1 MPTVACHKSMSIQV
15 GPSCKA
21 RASTYLSQWLTR
33 IAGSP
38 DIPSPG
44 PPSGNTQNKVF
55 DFLCDLCSDDLDLKM
70 LSVVLFVPDDLVS
83 AATPVIYNFGV
94 YSTWRYYTNGSVLLT
109 TIATASQFFSIAT
122 SGLTTP
128 GTGGPGFNGFVRTGV
143 SFAGGVDPNN
153 AGYSLQVTAGG
164 GAGYSSGARGAL
176 PSAELSLVHGFD
188 IPPRYR
194 MYRSYDA
201 SGPLGANPGAVEV
214 PIGATTTECFLSGN
228 RTSAVALALYRG
240 RSGAMT
246 IEGTTAGTSGSNAT
260 PHVYLF
266 GLDNNAVFSNPVS
279 GTISFCA
286 FHTGLT
292 FAQTNR
298 LYTAVQ
304 TFRAAIGGGT
314 I

>member
-1 MPTVACHKSMSIQV
+1 MSIQV
-15 GPSCKA
+15 GPACKA
-21 RASTYLSQWLTR
+21 RANTYLSQWLTR

-94 YSTWRYYTNGSVLLT
+94 YSTWRYYTSGSVLLT
-109 TIATASQFFSIAT
+109 TMATALQYFAIGMT
-122 SGLTTP
+122 GLTTP
-128 GTGGPGFNGFVRTGV
+128 GSLFNGFVRTGV

-153 AGYSLQVTAGG
+153 AGYSLQLVSGG
-164 GAGYSSGARGAL
+164 GAGYTSGTRGAL
-176 PSAELSLVHGFD
+176 PTAELSLIHGFD
-188 IPPRYR
+188 TPARYR
-194 MYRSYDA
+194 MFRSYDA
-201 SGPLGANPGAVEV
+201 SGPLGANPGAIEV
-214 PIGATTTECFLSGN
+214 AIGLTTTECFLSGN
-228 RTSAVALALYRG
+228 RRSAVDFSLYRG
-240 RSGAMT
+240 RTGALSVEQT
-246 IEGTTAGTSGSNAT
+246 KNTSSGSNAT

-266 GLDNNAVFSNPVS
+266 GLNNNGVFQQPVT
-279 GTISFCA
+279 GTLSFCA
-286 FHTGLT
+286 FHVGLT
-292 FAQTNR
+292 FAETNR

-304 TFRAAIGGGT
+304 TFRTAIGGGT